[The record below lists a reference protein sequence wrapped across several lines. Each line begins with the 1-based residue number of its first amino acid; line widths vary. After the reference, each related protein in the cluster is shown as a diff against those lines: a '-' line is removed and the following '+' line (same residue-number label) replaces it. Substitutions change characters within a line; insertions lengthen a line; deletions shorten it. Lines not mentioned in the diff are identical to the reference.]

1 MIVTQIKDDR
11 LKEQKLQFI
20 RTHQEAFDVQPIY
33 RLRLFEEF
41 VTEAEGDCIIE
52 ASCKVE
58 LDKLIASR
66 LVLFFQDKAKN
77 WKEYLNQSL
86 AFFRQVESRVGVRLN
101 YSLLQQFLGHN
112 FDFSKVQVISAGIDL
127 RGNLAESN
135 LKMHIRIE
143 DYPEKLKTAFSLSDG
158 ASDNYLSNFVSLI
171 GFDFY
176 FNGESE
182 IEIYPEVKEE
192 DFSKPEV
199 QHLVQRY
206 FPKSLN
212 PLQISK
218 SFIIGFSKANN
229 SPVLYYLLEDRKT
242 LSNYFNLNDTAQRV
256 HNFYQHQEN
265 RPEVWVGVTKEELEK
280 TRIDN
285 VRLYYHK
292 SFIADE

>member
-1 MIVTQIKDDR
+1 MIITPIKENR
-11 LKEQKLQFI
+11 LKEQRLQFI
-20 RTHQEAFDVQPIY
+20 RSHQEAFDIESIHTLP
-33 RLRLFEEF
+33 LFEEF
-41 VTEAEGDCIIE
+41 VIGVEGDCIIE

-58 LDKLIASR
+58 LDELIASR
-66 LVLFFQDKAKN
+66 FLLFFRNKSQEWEK
-77 WKEYLNQSL
+77 YLNQSL
-86 AFFRQVESRVGVRLN
+86 TFIRQVESRVGTQIN
-101 YSLLQQFLGHN
+101 YSLLGQFLGNH
-112 FDFSKVQVISAGIDL
+112 FDFSKVREISAGIDL
-127 RGNLAESN
+127 RQDLADSS

-143 DYPEKLKTAFSLSDG
+143 DYPEKLKTAFALSDG
-158 ASDNYLSNFVSLI
+158 ATDNYLSNFVSLI

-182 IEIYPEVKEE
+182 IEIYPEIQEG

-256 HNFYQHQEN
+256 DNFYQHQEIT
-265 RPEVWVGVTKEELEK
+265 PQMWVAVTKEELEK

-285 VRLYYHK
+285 VRLYFHK